1 MQDEIRRELTINA
14 SQERLYAAISSAEEL
29 VKWFPETIEG
39 SMEPGSEPV
48 FGFGEHGSGKVLIVD
63 ARPHDY
69 FAYRWIPGGNPFKGE
84 FNEANTTL
92 VEFHIK
98 DNGDG
103 SCQLTL
109 TESGFSTLP
118 EDFIEAAYKDNSGG
132 WEFMLER
139 LQSYIGK
146 AAA

>member
-14 SQERLYAAISSAEEL
+14 SQERLYTAISSAEEL

-39 SMEPGSEPV
+39 PVEIGAEPI
-48 FGFGEHGSGKVLIVD
+48 FGFGEKCSDKVLIVD
-63 ARPHDY
+63 ARPHEY

-103 SCQLTL
+103 SCHLTL
-109 TESGFSTLP
+109 IESGFSSLP
-118 EDFIEAAYKDNSGG
+118 DEFIEAAYKDNSGG

-139 LQSYIGK
+139 LQTYMGR